1 MVKLEVHMYSSLN
14 SRMAQTILTPLH
26 QIVLVG
32 IEAKWPVL
40 HGAMEKETLRLY
52 SGVLRESQAVART
65 CFMVALDPTNRSI
78 VGDRICHMK
87 Q

>member
-1 MVKLEVHMYSSLN
+1 MD
-14 SRMAQTILTPLH
+14 QTIPTPLH

-32 IEAKWPVL
+32 IEAECPVL
-40 HGAMEKETLRLY
+40 HGAREKRNFKAIRKSAKGE
-52 SGVLRESQAVART
+52 SGIART
-65 CFMVALDPTNRSI
+65 FFMVTPDPTNRSR